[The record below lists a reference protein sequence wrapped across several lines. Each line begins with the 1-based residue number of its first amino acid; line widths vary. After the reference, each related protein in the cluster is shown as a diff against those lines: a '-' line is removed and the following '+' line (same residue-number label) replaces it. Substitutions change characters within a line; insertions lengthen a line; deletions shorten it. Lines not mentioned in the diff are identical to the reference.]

1 MRKTMKFH
9 LRSAAKINLSLDLL
23 SRRADGYHELASVVH
38 TVGWVD
44 EIELQLTRD
53 ERINVSCAD
62 ADLCGEANLCARA
75 IRAWNARTGDVF
87 GARIHLHKN
96 IPTGAGL
103 GGGSGNAAA
112 ILVAL
117 QRASAIQISDG
128 ALEKIGAQLGADVP
142 LFVRGGAL
150 LMEGIGEQLTRLSPL
165 AGWVMLVK
173 PAVSLATP
181 PMYRAWDESKLASE
195 NATPALLKVWDSG
208 DVAAIAGA
216 LGNDFARVVDELTAA
231 PAQCVDLL
239 KNAGA
244 LGAQMS
250 GSGSACFGLFAD
262 EIMARAAQKQV
273 ETELA
278 KGVLNEATIVRV
290 APLVARGIELR
301 AF

>member
-1 MRKTMKFH
+1 MKFH
-9 LRSAAKINLSLDLL
+9 LQSAAKINLSLDLI
-23 SRRADGYHELASVVH
+23 SRRADGYHELSSVVH
-38 TVGWVD
+38 TVGWQD

-62 ADLCGEANLCARA
+62 ADLCGESNLCARA

-87 GARIHLHKN
+87 GARIALHKN

-112 ILVAL
+112 ILKAL
-117 QRASAIQISDG
+117 QRASQIQISDG

-150 LMEGIGEQLTRLSPL
+150 LMEGIGEKITPLAPL
-165 AGWVMLVK
+165 AGWVLLIK

-181 PMYRAWDESKLASE
+181 PMYRAWDESGLSSE
-195 NATPALLKVWDSG
+195 NRTPALLQAWSSG
-208 DVAAIAGA
+208 AVAAIAGA
-216 LGNDFARVVDELTAA
+216 LGNDFARVVDELTLA
-231 PAQCVDLL
+231 PARCVELL
-239 KNAGA
+239 KQSGA

-262 EIMARAAQKQV
+262 ENAAHGALEQV
-273 ETELA
+273 ENELA
-278 KGVLNEATIVRV
+278 KDVLTQGATARV
-290 APLVARGIELR
+290 APLVARAIEF
-301 AF
+301 A

>member
-1 MRKTMKFH
+1 MKFQ

-23 SRRADGYHELASVVH
+23 SRRADGYHELSSVVH

-62 ADLCGEANLCARA
+62 ADLCGESNLCARA
-75 IRAWNARTGDVF
+75 MRAWNVATGDVF
-87 GARIHLHKN
+87 GARITLHKN

-112 ILVAL
+112 ILKAL

-150 LMEGIGEQLTRLSPL
+150 LMQGIGEQITPLAPL
-165 AGWVMLVK
+165 AGWVLLVK
-173 PAVSLATP
+173 PLVSLATP
-181 PMYRAWDESKLASE
+181 PVYRAWDASE
-195 NATPALLKVWDSG
+195 LTSENRTPALLQAWQSS
-208 DVAAIAGA
+208 DVAAVAGA
-216 LGNDFARVVDELTAA
+216 LGNDFARVVDELTPA
-231 PAQCVDLL
+231 PARCVELL
-239 KNAGA
+239 KQSGA

-262 EIMARAAQKQV
+262 ENAAREAHEQLKIK
-273 ETELA
+273 LA
-278 KGVLNEATIVRV
+278 KDVLTQGAMTRV
-290 APLVARGIELR
+290 APLVARGVEF
-301 AF
+301 AAAP